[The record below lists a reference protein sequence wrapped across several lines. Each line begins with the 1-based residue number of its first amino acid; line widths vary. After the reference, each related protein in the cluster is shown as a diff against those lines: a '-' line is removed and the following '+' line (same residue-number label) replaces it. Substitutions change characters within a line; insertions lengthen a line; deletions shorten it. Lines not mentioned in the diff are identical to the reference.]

1 METKAILPRGFIDQN
16 SAQIRQIAKIN
27 NIISQTYELYGFEP
41 LQTPF
46 FEYSVALG
54 KFLPD
59 DDRPNAG
66 VFSFQDDDEQWLSL
80 RYDLT
85 APLARYVAEN
95 FDIIT
100 KPYKSYRVG
109 PVFRNEKAGPGRFR
123 EFLQFDADI
132 VGAPCVSSDAQ
143 MCMMAA
149 DVLDKLG
156 IGAKNYQVRVNNRKI
171 LDALLEIIGL
181 SAQDAEKRLKVLRS
195 IDKLDKF
202 GLDGIALLLGK
213 GRLDESGD
221 FTKGAELSD
230 EAIRKIL
237 NFLQLNTTSSCEE
250 NMAAMEQI
258 IANNSLGQEGLAELK
273 LMHKLFTAAGYND
286 RVKIDP
292 SIVRGLEYYTG
303 PVFEAQLLSD
313 VVNSNQQKVVFGA
326 IAGGGRY
333 DGLISRFRD
342 IAMPA
347 TGFSI
352 GVSRL
357 AFALSSL
364 GLGDEASTLKIGPVV
379 ILQMDKDAEALSSYQ
394 SIAAK
399 LRAHGIACEIYAGS
413 AGMKAQM
420 KYADRRN
427 APCVIIQGERERQE
441 NNLQIKD
448 LIEGARLAKTIE
460 TNQLWR
466 EARAAQI
473 TVALPDVVATVGD
486 ILSRHENKATQ

>member
-1 METKAILPRGFIDQN
+1 MLPRGFIDQD
-16 SAQIRQIAKIN
+16 SAYIRQIAKIN
-27 NIISQTYELYGFEP
+27 NIIAQTYELYGFEP

-46 FEYSVALG
+46 FEYSSALG

-66 VFSFQDDDEQWLSL
+66 VFSLQDDDEQWLSL

-85 APLARYVAEN
+85 APLARHVAEN
-95 FDIIT
+95 FDTIT
-100 KPYKSYRVG
+100 KPYKTYRYG

-149 DVLDKLG
+149 DVLSKLG
-156 IGAKNYQVRVNNRKI
+156 IGIKNYLVRVNNRKI

-181 SAQDAEKRLKVLRS
+181 PQQAAEKRLRVLRS

-202 GLDGIALLLGK
+202 GLDGVALLLGK

-237 NFLQLNTTSSCEE
+237 SFLQLNTANSCEE
-250 NMAAMEQI
+250 NLDAMEQI
-258 IANNSLGQEGLAELK
+258 IANNSLGQSGLVELR
-273 LMHKLFTAAGYND
+273 LMHKLFIAAGYND
-286 RVKIDP
+286 RIKIDP

-313 VVNSNQQKVVFGA
+313 ITNSNQQKIVFGA

-342 IAMPA
+342 ISVPA

-364 GLGDEASTLKIGPVV
+364 GLNGEVATRKIGPVV
-379 ILQMDKDAEALSSYQ
+379 ILKMDKDTEALSSYQ
-394 SIAAK
+394 SIAAG
-399 LRAHGIACEIYAGS
+399 LRAHGIACDIYAGS

-420 KYADRRN
+420 KYADRKN

-441 NNLQIKD
+441 NNVQIKD

-466 EARAAQI
+466 ETRAAQI
-473 TVALPDVVATVGD
+473 TVGLSDVVVTVMD
-486 ILSRHENKATQ
+486 ILSRYESKAIQ